1 MSGVVSLLVA
11 AITSTVV
18 QVDQYPLRN
27 GCEENDEVVATFL
40 AREPGLRRAGALTL
54 PETLRP
60 LLDAEGAL
68 RTWPHRHG
76 MDGFFAV
83 RLEQST

>member
-1 MSGVVSLLVA
+1 L
-11 AITSTVV
+11 T
-18 QVDQYPLRN
+18 P
-27 GCEENDEVVATFL
+27 EENDEVVATFL

-60 LLDAEGAL
+60 LLDTEGAL
-68 RTWPHRHG
+68 RTWPHRHA

-83 RLEQST
+83 RMEQST